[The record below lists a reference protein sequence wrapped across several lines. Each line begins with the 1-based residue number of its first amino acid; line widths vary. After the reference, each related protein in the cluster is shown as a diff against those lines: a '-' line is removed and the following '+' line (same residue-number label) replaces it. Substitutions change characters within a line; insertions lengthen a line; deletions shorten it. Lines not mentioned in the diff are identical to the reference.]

1 MNSSSSRSS
10 SSSSNKK
17 LQRGGEKPLT
27 KFFLVPEEFWSNFIS
42 SKDKIPS
49 NQTSPPQQPPTP
61 PPPIVE
67 EGGPAAAAAEETVL
81 QTVEKGLPQ
90 EPTPPPPPPAAAAA
104 ASYPKRRERIQNLC
118 RVIDN
123 SESVHLNF
131 SDKTLSIGNNSSSSS
146 SDVGKISVL
155 QFVKDLQ
162 VPNKKLD
169 KNHTLILKLLFP
181 HTDKSQLEDRKKLI
195 RACLI
200 NKPAL
205 LTLQAVSDNDK
216 PSTKNKNVSPAFR
229 TTRTRKE
236 QPTDK

>member
-1 MNSSSSRSS
+1 MNSSSSR

-67 EGGPAAAAAEETVL
+67 EGGPAAAAAGETVL

-90 EPTPPPPPPAAAAA
+90 RPTPPPPPP

-131 SDKTLSIGNNSSSSS
+131 SDKTLSIGNNSSS

-205 LTLQAVSDNDK
+205 LTLQAVDNDNDK

>member
-1 MNSSSSRSS
+1 MNSSSSRS

-67 EGGPAAAAAEETVL
+67 EGGPAAAAAAAEETVL

-90 EPTPPPPPPAAAAA
+90 QPTPPPPPPAA

>member
-1 MNSSSSRSS
+1 MNSSSSR

-67 EGGPAAAAAEETVL
+67 EGGPAAAAAGETVL

-90 EPTPPPPPPAAAAA
+90 RPTPPPPPP

-131 SDKTLSIGNNSSSSS
+131 SDKTLSIGNNSSS

-205 LTLQAVSDNDK
+205 LTLQAVSDNDNDK